1 MVSKKTTLALD
12 RGAYKTAR
20 SIADFFGWEVPA
32 KLTRP
37 VEKEEQDNG
46 GKRMRIG
53 DDATLAV
60 RASTFFQPRAAQPA
74 AHPLQRHTVPSFL
87 WMAFPPA
94 TRPPHAQGL
103 VFLWRLREERQ
114 RVDWLECTLAMTQSA
129 MGSVDQRLHYAGC
142 HVLWDIALKAHEHAQ
157 VREP

>member
-1 MVSKKTTLALD
+1 MALPWSKHSCAQHETQSHHHSRPPNHHVAPQVHIITDQQLVNKKTTLALD

-60 RASTFFQPRAAQPA
+60 SACAHCTLDPAPLPVYTVGSVAREQPRG
-74 AHPLQRHTVPSFL
+74 
-87 WMAFPPA
+87 A
-94 TRPPHAQGL
+94 T
-103 VFLWRLREERQ
+103 
-114 RVDWLECTLAMTQSA
+114 T
-129 MGSVDQRLHYAGC
+129 
-142 HVLWDIALKAHEHAQ
+142 
-157 VREP
+157 